1 MTIILYPASASRIIV
16 SLKTP
21 GSTTFM
27 LILFRSKTA
36 FVAFFFSELQ
46 KCFQLALLLTSSLTI
61 LGTTAGVSEDNTPA
75 RLKDCPTVD
84 QEAKFEGQL

>member
-1 MTIILYPASASRIIV
+1 
-16 SLKTP
+16 
-21 GSTTFM
+21 M

-61 LGTTAGVSEDNTPA
+61 LGTTAGVSEDNT
-75 RLKDCPTVD
+75 
-84 QEAKFEGQL
+84 QG